1 MTSKNSLAETT
12 LIQKESRC
20 AAEFL
25 ILGLML
31 ARAEGDESALPG
43 GVFATT
49 HWSVVLTAGQGE
61 EKARDVALEK
71 LCQTY
76 WYPLYAYARRC
87 GHAPADAE
95 DLTQGLFER
104 LLSRDALAEVAPER
118 GRFRSFLLACFN
130 HHTADERDRAQ
141 RMKRGG
147 RREYISLDS
156 LDAEERYRHE
166 PVDKLDPEKLFERR
180 WALTA
185 LEQVLDRLKAEL
197 TAAGKEKL
205 FEHLQS
211 FVTSAGG
218 AARQAEIAERLGM
231 SENAVAVAVHR
242 LRGRYRELLRE
253 EVAQTVAGPAAVDEE
268 MRHLRA
274 ALRG

>member
-1 MTSKNSLAETT
+1 MPARD
-12 LIQKESRC
+12 QRDQ
-20 AAEFL
+20 AASPD
-25 ILGLML
+25 
-31 ARAEGDESALPG
+31 A
-43 GVFATT
+43 VFATT

-61 EKARDVALEK
+61 EEARGAALEK
-71 LCQTY
+71 LCRTY

-87 GHAPADAE
+87 GNAPADAE

-104 LLSRDALAEVAPER
+104 LLSRGALAEVAPER

-130 HHTADERDRAQ
+130 HHASDERDRA
-141 RMKRGG
+141 RRLKRGG
-147 RREYISLDS
+147 KREFISLDA
-156 LDAEERYRHE
+156 LDAEDRYRHE
-166 PVDKLDPEKLFERR
+166 PIDKFDPEKLFERR

-185 LEQVLDRLKAEL
+185 LERVLNRLKGEL

-205 FEHLQS
+205 FAHLQA
-211 FVTSAGG
+211 FVTSDGG
-218 AARQAEIAERLGM
+218 TVRQAEIAERLGL

-242 LRGRYRELLRE
+242 LRQRYRELLRE
-253 EVAQTVAGPAAVDEE
+253 EVAQTVADPAEVDEE